1 MFPWKQQKIRQ
12 PKNGIL
18 SQINYSDIKGPLP
31 PPPKNME
38 WVKDA
43 STREWKLLSVAT
55 VTNDGDVVAEAHPTA
70 DDASNDDDNNLVC
83 TAVPIRETEGTST
96 ANNNTSTVVSGVRYH
111 EVLPTDTFQGIC
123 LRYKVTPTELRRANR
138 LMGSNLKLGPAKL
151 VIPSN
156 EKNEQL
162 DLDSQRSTKEEKI
175 ASLISK
181 VTHIT
186 KGKITYSEAKS
197 YLEISDWEVDE
208 AVDAVKEDVAWS
220 GEDGTGYYGMIGRKK
235 NEAIQ
240 SKQSSFHDDVAVMG
254 IE

>member
-1 MFPWKQQKIRQ
+1 MYPWKQQKIRQ

-31 PPPKNME
+31 PPPRGQE
-38 WVKDA
+38 WVKDE

-55 VTNDGDVVAEAHPTA
+55 VTYDGDIVAEAHPTA
-70 DDASNDDDNNLVC
+70 DDASNADLVC

-96 ANNNTSTVVSGVRYH
+96 SNNNTSTVISGVRYH

-123 LRYKVTPTELRRANR
+123 LRYKVTPTELRQANR
-138 LMGSNLKLGPAKL
+138 LMGNNLKLGPAKL

-156 EKNEQL
+156 DKNKNEEL

-197 YLEISDWEVDE
+197 YLEIADWEVEE

-220 GEDGTGYYGMIGRKK
+220 GEDGTGYYGMIGHKK
-235 NEAIQ
+235 NQAVQ
-240 SKQSSFHDDVAVMG
+240 SKHSFHDNVAVMG

>member
-1 MFPWKQQKIRQ
+1 MYPWKQQKIRQ

-31 PPPKNME
+31 PPPKGQE
-38 WVKDA
+38 WVKDEA
-43 STREWKLLSVAT
+43 TREWKLLSVAS
-55 VTNDGDVVAEAHPTA
+55 VTNDGDIIAEAHPTA
-70 DDASNDDDNNLVC
+70 DVASNDDDNLVC
-83 TAVPIRETEGTST
+83 TAVPVREAEGTST
-96 ANNNTSTVVSGVRYH
+96 NNNTSTVVSGVRYH
-111 EVLPTDTFQGIC
+111 EVLSTDTFQGIC
-123 LRYKVTPTELRRANR
+123 LRYKVTPTELRQANR
-138 LMGSNLKLGPAKL
+138 LMGNNLKLGPAKL

-156 EKNEQL
+156 DKNAQL

-197 YLEISDWEVDE
+197 YLEIADWEVEE

-235 NEAIQ
+235 NQAVQ
-240 SKQSSFHDDVAVMG
+240 SKHSFHDNVAVMG